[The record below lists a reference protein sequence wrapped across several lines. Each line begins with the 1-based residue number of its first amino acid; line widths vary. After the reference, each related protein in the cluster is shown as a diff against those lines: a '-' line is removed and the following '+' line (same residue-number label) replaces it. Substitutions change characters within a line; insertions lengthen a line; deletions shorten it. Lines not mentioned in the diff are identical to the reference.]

1 MLVQLLNIQQFA
13 NERKPMSV
21 PIIPPFSNQS
31 YLAQGVSQG
40 VGQGVSVKQDD
51 VQIAFPDVAQ
61 GKGQQSSSQEGSKA
75 QLVSKLMSSE
85 TIAAIFN
92 ADKQGSMDTG
102 IVDNTP
108 QAPTAGDIAK
118 EKFVAYMQ
126 MRPEELF
133 FTLKLESK
141 LQEMGMTMEQ
151 FEALPP
157 EEQEKIIAEVKA
169 EITEE
174 ARKRAEQKVE
184 EARLAHSAQQAAKD
198 LQPDSAKSE
207 DNEEKVSELE
217 KLAMRLSENNKA
229 EKDGRDPLDFKN
241 LTRAEI
247 EKAGNELF
255 RNGEITLEELFRFQH
270 PDGKLMKVNGQ
281 GKGLN
286 PNDPIDF
293 VAATK
298 QAIIDME
305 ETGHAQTSPH
315 TYDVLKGLYDK
326 LTDWTT

>member
-1 MLVQLLNIQQFA
+1 
-13 NERKPMSV
+13 MSV
-21 PIIPPFSNQS
+21 PIIPPFSSQS
-31 YLAQGVSQG
+31 FLA
-40 VGQGVSVKQDD
+40 QGVSVKQGDA
-51 VQIAFPDVAQ
+51 QIVFPDVGQ
-61 GKGQQSSSQEGSKA
+61 GKSQQQNSLQGQSKA
-75 QLVSKLMSSE
+75 QLVSNLMSSE
-85 TIAAIFN
+85 TISAVFN
-92 ADKQGSMDTG
+92 ADKQGSMDTS
-102 IVDNTP
+102 ITDTTP
-108 QAPTAGDIAK
+108 KAPTAGDVAK
-118 EKFVAYMQ
+118 EQFVAYMQ

-133 FTLKLESK
+133 FTLKLEAK

-157 EEQEKIIAEVKA
+157 EEKEKIIAEVKA
-169 EITEE
+169 EIQEE
-174 ARKRAEQKVE
+174 ARKRAENKVE

-198 LQPDSAKSE
+198 LAPDSSKTAE
-207 DNEEKVSELE
+207 DEEENISELE
-217 KLAMRLSENNKA
+217 KLAMRLADNNKA
-229 EKDGRDPLDFKN
+229 EKEGRDPLDFTN

-293 VAATK
+293 VATTK

-326 LTDWTT
+326 LTDWTA